1 MVTLANV
8 KIWGHR
14 AGVVM
19 WNESTQSALFE
30 YDPQTAFRKTLKSI
44 EQMPEKTFDEI
55 VDKYVE
61 MNVAP
66 LFGKK

>member
-19 WNESTQSALFE
+19 WNENTQCAAFE
-30 YDPQTAFRKTLKSI
+30 YDPDFERLGLDLSPI
-44 EQMPEKTFDEI
+44 VMPI
-55 VDKYVE
+55 S
-61 MNVAP
+61 MHRP
-66 LFGKK
+66 